1 MQNISRTMDRTTIY
15 GLEFQVNKYSYS
27 LDIVTN
33 HEFQA
38 RAMCPHQGDEG
49 DISFFVGT
57 QTLKQ
62 EANQVH
68 LIRLDEE
75 ERVTANIF
83 SHPFGEV
90 WWLNSSP
97 HDKRMLVSCYN
108 QTAPGSPKNQ
118 VAMKAAILKTP
129 DEFTE
134 DIMAFE
140 IQELKLPSNADV
152 RAAVFHP
159 SDPDTMAVVSDTK
172 IHITNVDGGGGGGEP
187 RQICDSPSA
196 QNGKFK
202 LGKWALHNQN
212 SQFLALFEN
221 SIIAYDVRDMNKI
234 AWTISS
240 QEHVFR
246 DLDCN
251 PHKQCHI
258 VTGSDDGCVKIWDFR
273 HLQKPVFSRNDH
285 SHWVWTVR
293 YNTFHDQLILSSS
306 SDSRVNVTCAYSA
319 SSEASAA
326 SDNAEANDCL
336 LETLDYHDDSV
347 YCVEWSSADP
357 WTFASLSY
365 DGRFVFR
372 RIAKEIKYKILL

>member
-1 MQNISRTMDRTTIY
+1 
-15 GLEFQVNKYSYS
+15 
-27 LDIVTN
+27 
-33 HEFQA
+33 
-38 RAMCPHQGDEG
+38 MCPHQGEEG

-62 EANQVH
+62 ETNQVH

-75 ERVTANIF
+75 ERVKANIF
-83 SHPFGEV
+83 SHPFGEI

-108 QTAPGSPKNQ
+108 QTGPGSPKSQ
-118 VAMKAAILKTP
+118 VAMKAAILKIP

-140 IQELKLPSNADV
+140 IQELKLPSNPDV

-159 SDPDTMAVVSDTK
+159 SDPDSMAVVSDTK
-172 IHITNVDGGGGGGEP
+172 IHITNVGGGAGEP
-187 RQICDSPSA
+187 RQICDSPA
-196 QNGKFK
+196 QANGKFK

-221 SIIAYDVRDMNKI
+221 SIISYDVRDMKV
-234 AWTISS
+234 AWTISHE
-240 QEHVFR
+240 QVFR

-258 VTGSDDGCVKIWDFR
+258 VTGSDDGCVKVWDFR
-273 HLQKPVFSRNDH
+273 NVKEPVFSRNDH

-319 SSEASAA
+319 SSEASAGD
-326 SDNAEANDCL
+326 SDAAANDCL
-336 LETLDYHDDSV
+336 LEALDYHDDSV

-372 RIAKEIKYKILL
+372 RISKEIKYKILL